1 MARTIPEYY
10 AFEYLPKC
18 EIDDSFLSSW
28 RGLAYP
34 CRVIQYIF
42 LPIQLLTGYFI
53 LKKTPAV
60 MKTMKQ
66 SLLVFHVCCT
76 IQDLHFLTL
85 STSYIFLPSYAFFG
99 VGFFAWLEFPPLLQ
113 ILPMFFVLFCTESA
127 TIYLFESRAS
137 INPENIFRFTRTRSR
152 LIYYLGT
159 LGLNCMI
166 YILFIFKV
174 PEDQEAAK
182 LDILKFIPCPTREFF
197 TEPVFVPAD
206 QEWSNLMLMYFIPV
220 FIGMTL
226 TQMLFFFSISV
237 YYLFVRKLSV
247 SISPQTRKLQQWFFI
262 GILVQTLIPILIQA
276 FPYAVITVM
285 MKNEKLTQSM
295 SSLYMI
301 VFGMY
306 GGVGSVV
313 IIFVHKGY
321 RNIIFRFFSCERS
334 ATTIEPYR
342 KTSENTG
349 RIQH

>member
-1 MARTIPEYY
+1 MTKSIAEYY

-34 CRVIQYIF
+34 CRVIQCIF

-76 IQDLHFLTL
+76 LQDLHFLTL
-85 STSYIFLPSYAFFG
+85 STSYIFLPSYAFFS

-113 ILPMFFVLFCTESA
+113 VLPMFFVLFCTWSA

-137 INPENIFRFTRTRSR
+137 INPDNIFRFTRDRSR

-159 LGLNCMI
+159 LSLNCMI
-166 YILFIFKV
+166 YGLFIFKI

-197 TEPVFVPAD
+197 TEPVFVPSS
-206 QEWSNLMLMYFIPV
+206 QEWSNFMLMYLVPI

-226 TQMLFFFSISV
+226 TQILFFFSISI

-247 SISPQTRKLQQWFFI
+247 SISPQTRKLQQWFFV
-262 GILVQTLIPILIQA
+262 GILIQVLIPILIQA
-276 FPYAVITVM
+276 VPYAVITVM
-285 MKNEKLTQSM
+285 MKHDKLTQSM
-295 SSLYMI
+295 SSLYMT

-306 GGVGSVV
+306 GGVGSVA
-313 IIFVHKGY
+313 ILFVHKGY
-321 RNIIFRFFSCERS
+321 RIIVFRFFSCKTS
-334 ATTIEPYR
+334 ATSIEPYR

>member
-237 YYLFVRKLSV
+237 YYLFVRNFALS
-247 SISPQTRKLQQWFFI
+247 SKTRKLQKQFFI
-262 GILVQTLIPILIQA
+262 GILVQTGVPLCIFIFTYTALMVS
-276 FPYAVITVM
+276 YVM
-285 MKNEKLTQSM
+285 GDLTQAQMNVS
-295 SSLYMI
+295 I
-301 VFGMY
+301 VIFGVH
-306 GGVGSVV
+306 GFAESVV
-313 IIFVHKGY
+313 IILVHE
-321 RNIIFRFFSCERS
+321 C
-334 ATTIEPYR
+334 YR
-342 KTSENTG
+342 KEVG
-349 RIQH
+349 RFLMRQ